1 MDEQGVDY
9 AMMYPTLASLVEER
23 MKDDP
28 DLCAD
33 AIHALNQWMI
43 EAWPYTFEHRI
54 FSTPVIATGLV
65 DRAMR
70 ELDFAVEHGARAIL
84 MRPAP
89 AWGYRGPRCFAL
101 AEFDPFWRN
110 VEESGVLVVLHASDS
125 GYNRYTNEWEGAHGE
140 ALAFGEPSLFS
151 LTVEGDYRAVRDAA
165 TSLICHGALQ
175 RFPKLRI
182 ALVENGGGWV
192 PHFLEQLDHAYEK
205 APHRYEEQPSATFKR
220 HFWMHPFHE
229 EDPRELVHLLGADHV
244 IFGSDFPHI
253 EGLADPAVV
262 GRGAARPARR
272 RAPSRHGRQH
282 DAAPRHLGLIRGVRF
297 RGTGPSAAMEPG
309 WKVPRGR
316 RHPMNDPVDATPTNL
331 AELLFD
337 HPFADDQPLLHGSG
351 QVLTAG
357 VARARARVLAA
368 DLHAAGVE
376 AGHGVGLSGQRS
388 RLRRRHDGHLA
399 GRCRL
404 DPDQRPAPRERRS
417 GPRSMQHAQ
426 PSSSMQT
433 ASGSSARPAPLTV
446 TSPS

>member
-1 MDEQGVDY
+1 VSKKLGFPVFDADNHLYETGDALTKYLPENRRGAIDFVEVHGRTKIMVNGQVSNYIPNPTFDRVGRPGAQEEYFKLGNPEGKSYREIIGRGIDCPPAFREAGPRLELMDEQGVDY

-43 EAWPYTFEHRI
+43 EAWPYTFERRI

-65 DRAMR
+65 DRAMQ
-70 ELDFAVEHGARAIL
+70 ELDFVVEHGARAIL

-89 AWGYRGPRCFAL
+89 AWGYRGPRSFAL
-101 AEFDPFWRN
+101 AEFDPFWEK
-110 VEESGVLVVLHASDS
+110 VQESGVLVVLHASDS

-165 TSLICHGALQ
+165 TSLICHGALK

-253 EGLADPAVV
+253 EGLADPLSWA
-262 GRGAARPARR
+262 
-272 RAPSRHGRQH
+272 
-282 DAAPRHLGLIRGVRF
+282 
-297 RGTGPSAAMEPG
+297 
-309 WKVPRGR
+309 
-316 RHPMNDPVDATPTNL
+316 
-331 AELLFD
+331 AELHGLPED
-337 HPFADDQPLLHGSG
+337 ELRLVMGGNMMELLGI
-351 QVLTAG
+351 
-357 VARARARVLAA
+357 
-368 DLHAAGVE
+368 
-376 AGHGVGLSGQRS
+376 
-388 RLRRRHDGHLA
+388 
-399 GRCRL
+399 
-404 DPDQRPAPRERRS
+404 
-417 GPRSMQHAQ
+417 
-426 PSSSMQT
+426 
-433 ASGSSARPAPLTV
+433 SA
-446 TSPS
+446 

>member
-1 MDEQGVDY
+1 MSKRLGFPVFDADNHLYETGDALTKYLPENRRGAIDFVEVHGRTKIMVNGQVSNYIPNPTFDRVGRPGAQEEYFKVGNPEGKSYREIIGRGIDCPPAFREAGPRLELMDEQGVDY

-43 EAWPYTFEHRI
+43 EAWPYAFERRI

-65 DRAMR
+65 DRAMQ
-70 ELDFAVEHGARAIL
+70 ELDFVVEHGARAIL
-84 MRPAP
+84 LRPAP
-89 AWGYRGPRCFAL
+89 AWGYRGPRSFAL
-101 AEFDPFWRN
+101 AEFDPFWKK

-175 RFPKLRI
+175 RFPKLRV

-205 APHRYEEQPSATFKR
+205 APHRYGEKPSATFKR

-244 IFGSDFPHI
+244 VFGSDFPHI
-253 EGLADPAVV
+253 EGLADPV
-262 GRGAARPARR
+262 
-272 RAPSRHGRQH
+272 S
-282 DAAPRHLGLIRGVRF
+282 
-297 RGTGPSAAMEPG
+297 
-309 WKVPRGR
+309 W
-316 RHPMNDPVDATPTNL
+316 
-331 AELLFD
+331 AEE
-337 HPFADDQPLLHGSG
+337 LHG
-351 QVLTAG
+351 LPDDE
-357 VARARARVLAA
+357 L
-368 DLHAAGVE
+368 
-376 AGHGVGLSGQRS
+376 
-388 RLRRRHDGHLA
+388 RLVMGGNMMQLL
-399 GRCRL
+399 GI
-404 DPDQRPAPRERRS
+404 PA
-417 GPRSMQHAQ
+417 
-426 PSSSMQT
+426 
-433 ASGSSARPAPLTV
+433 
-446 TSPS
+446 